1 MKNEKWKMKNIK
13 QKISNEESW
22 VMKNFSFFTS
32 MDGAYAENRLE
43 RFQCTFHFSLMPK
56 DSHVC

>member
-1 MKNEKWKMKNIK
+1 MKNEYKNNKTKGDGELMKDF
-13 QKISNEESW
+13 
-22 VMKNFSFFTS
+22 NFSFFTS